1 MNVAGRPFPCGR
13 GAPTPR
19 RLRFVS
25 SLCGVRAPRLQLPIF
40 AGLLVLS
47 FVSLLPAQERITFH
61 QVPSAA
67 LGRSLPVTVVAPERT
82 TAPTEAP
89 VLFFLHGRG
98 RHHRS
103 LLEAPAVPATRA
115 ALLNAPFFIVL
126 PQGEDGWYLDSP
138 AQPGARYEAWLEEV
152 VAWTNRT
159 LPVSVAAKHRGIAGW
174 SMGGYGAVRFAQ
186 THPGAFGFV
195 GSVIGLLDFPRA
207 ETLPEGQNYR
217 VPVARFTADPAVWA
231 TLNPLHAVEALRGAH
246 VTLVLA
252 TRGFERTMNENF
264 LAALAAKQL
273 PAEVHWLEGGHEF
286 ALVER
291 ALPLIIDAAART
303 FQNRKP

>member
-1 MNVAGRPFPCGR
+1 MLIVVP
-13 GAPTPR
+13 
-19 RLRFVS
+19 LYS
-25 SLCGVRAPRLQLPIF
+25 
-40 AGLLVLS
+40 
-47 FVSLLPAQERITFH
+47 AQERISFH

-67 LGRSLPVTVVAPERT
+67 LGRSLPVTVVTPERVSARGST
-82 TAPTEAP
+82 P

-115 ALLNAPFFIVL
+115 ALLGAPFFIVL
-126 PQGEDGWYLDSP
+126 PQGEDGWYVDSP
-138 AQPGARYEAWLEEV
+138 AQAAVRYNTWLEEV
-152 VAWTNRT
+152 VAWTTRT
-159 LPVSVAAKHRGIAGW
+159 LPVSATADRRGIAGW

-186 THPGAFGFV
+186 THPGEFGFV

-207 ETLPEGQNYR
+207 ENLPEGQNYR
-217 VPVARFTADPAVWA
+217 VPTARFTGDPAVWA
-231 TLNPLHAVEALRGAH
+231 SLNPLPAAESLRGSR

-264 LAALAAKQL
+264 LAAMAARQLAV
-273 PAEVHWLEGGHEF
+273 EVHWLEGGHEF
-286 ALVER
+286 GLVER
-291 ALPLIIDAAART
+291 ALPLIIDAAARS